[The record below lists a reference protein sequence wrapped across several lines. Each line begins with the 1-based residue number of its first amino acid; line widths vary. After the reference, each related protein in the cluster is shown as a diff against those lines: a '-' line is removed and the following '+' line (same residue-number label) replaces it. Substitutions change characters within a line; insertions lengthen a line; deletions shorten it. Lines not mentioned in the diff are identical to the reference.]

1 MAKLL
6 HGGVLAIAAACLFFA
21 APAAADIEVKGG
33 CDGKWVEKT
42 GTGFESY
49 KVCERQE
56 PARPKLSALRMRGH
70 VHKRVAHVR
79 PHKRLIAHAIAHDV
93 PAPVL
98 LAAATPQAPKRDTEC
113 VALNCPQ
120 FLLIGIGY

>member
-6 HGGVLAIAAACLFFA
+6 HGGVLALAAAFLFCA
-21 APAAADIEVKGG
+21 APASADIELKAG

-70 VHKRVAHVR
+70 VHKRLAHVR
-79 PHKRLIAHAIAHDV
+79 PHKHVVAHMIAHDFAP
-93 PAPVL
+93 PAVV
-98 LAAATPQAPKRDTEC
+98 AATAPKRETEC

-120 FLLIGIGY
+120 FLLVGIGY